1 MKKPLKVFILAGQ
14 SNMEGHGF
22 IAADPARN
30 AGKGSLEHLA
40 KDPATAPR
48 YKHLVDNKGTWR
60 TRDDVY
66 IHYLQR
72 AFPSVARG
80 ISGDKSVAFHIGLA
94 SKNKDF
100 QRLLHAREYIRMRVM
115 RRLLAV

>member
-22 IAADPARN
+22 VGADPARN

-66 IHYLQR
+66 IHYLER
-72 AFPSVARG
+72 
-80 ISGDKSVAFHIGLA
+80 K
-94 SKNKDF
+94 
-100 QRLLHAREYIRMRVM
+100 
-115 RRLLAV
+115 